1 MTENKSEA
9 NEKHAIRIKKKKR
22 VTTKLEKR
30 MKIKKMENVREN
42 AYRRDCDPQSGAE
55 EGCRPNWCTESR

>member
-9 NEKHAIRIKKKKR
+9 KEKHAIHIKKKR